1 MFSKD
6 KLSQL
11 TVSSNLENL
20 SLISDFIAQVAR
32 QYNLDD
38 HIVSVIQLA
47 VDEAC
52 TNIIQHGYSL
62 KEEGTLTIIC
72 QLRGNDFAIIIR
84 DHGKPFD
91 PESIST
97 PDLDA
102 DLEERKVGG
111 LGLYF
116 MRQVMDE
123 VKFHFDSK
131 EGNEL
136 TMIKHLT

>member
-6 KLSQL
+6 KPFQF
-11 TVSSNLENL
+11 TVSSKLENL
-20 SLISDFIAQVAR
+20 SLISDFIAEVAR

-38 HIVSVIQLA
+38 HILSDIQLA

-52 TNIIQHGYSL
+52 TNVIQHGYSL
-62 KEEGTLTIIC
+62 EEEGTITIIC
-72 QLRGNDFAIIIR
+72 QLEGDDFTVVIQ
-84 DHGKPFD
+84 DHGKSFD
-91 PESIST
+91 LESISL

-116 MRQVMDE
+116 MSQVMDE
-123 VKFHFDSK
+123 VKFHFDSR